1 MSLKLPPSQQGPVAA
16 PRLAVAL
23 KYDRQGAP
31 TVTAKGRG
39 AVAERIV
46 AAAREAGVPIE
57 ADAILAEALSGL
69 ELDEEIPAELY
80 QAVAVLIGFILRSGQ
95 SPHPPAA

>member
-1 MSLKLPPSQQGPVAA
+1 MSVKPPPGAGAVAP
-16 PRLAVAL
+16 PRLAIAL
-23 KYDRQGAP
+23 KYDKQGAP

-57 ADAILAEALSGL
+57 ADSHLAEALSGL

-80 QAVAVLIGFILRSGQ
+80 QAVAVLIGFILRSGR
-95 SPHPPAA
+95 SPNPPPG